1 MTQETNDFI
10 NSIEGELTPEQ
21 VAELMSLGEGDTSEE
36 LDDDGLPVVIPAED
50 SDEAGDDKSK
60 EGDGN
65 ADDAKKA
72 GSESEDPTKSAILA
86 KDGVHLIPYEKL
98 EQARTGEQHWKAQHE
113 ASQRELAE
121 LRQQA
126 QARADAGEAPTKTD
140 NQAAIAQT
148 AIDQGVDPDIFG
160 DFSEESLAK
169 GIKQLI
175 EQQVSARL
183 TPIEQ
188 QLAPLQ
194 QQQAQ
199 DATKSHY
206 TRIHEAHPDAPSI
219 YESTQFADWI
229 ESQPSFARD
238 AYTNLMETGTAEQ
251 IIEMFDSFKKSTGV
265 ATPTAGKDV
274 RAAAQAAIAK
284 TSPPIPAS
292 LSDVPGGRAGAASR
306 DEAMADMGALELM
319 DAMEN
324 MSPEQV
330 DRYLNNL

>member
-50 SDEAGDDKSK
+50 GDKAGDDKSK

-65 ADDAKKA
+65 AEDAKKA
-72 GSESEDPTKSAILA
+72 GGESEDPTKSAILA

-113 ASQRELAE
+113 AAQRELEE

-219 YESTQFADWI
+219 YESTQFAGWI

-251 IIEMFDSFKKSTGV
+251 IIEMFDSFKAATGV
-265 ATPTAGKDV
+265 ATPSPKQDVKTAALQAVAK
-274 RAAAQAAIAK
+274 AQAQVP
-284 TSPPIPAS
+284 TS
-292 LSDVPGGRAGAASR
+292 LSDLPGGRAGAASHE
-306 DEAMADMGALELM
+306 DALADMGGMELV
-319 DAMEN
+319 DSLDN
-324 MSPEQV
+324 MSPEQI
-330 DRYLNNL
+330 DRFLNGL